1 MTATEGMITSSEI
14 VEGPLRPPLMLL
26 LLRCFKLNGGGG
38 GGVVELEAGGLVEDE
53 VGGDVVVVWC
63 EDVVG
68 VSDTRVGPVLKEER
82 MVVYAGS

>member
-26 LLRCFKLNGGGG
+26 LLGCFKLNGG
-38 GGVVELEAGGLVEDE
+38 GGVVELEAGGVVEDE

-82 MVVYAGS
+82 IVVYPGS